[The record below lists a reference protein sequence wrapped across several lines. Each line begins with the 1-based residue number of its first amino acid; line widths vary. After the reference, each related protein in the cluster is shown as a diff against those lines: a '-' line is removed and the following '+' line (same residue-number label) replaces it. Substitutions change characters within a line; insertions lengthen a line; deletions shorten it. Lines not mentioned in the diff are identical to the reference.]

1 MRESLLFYITV
12 TAIIALLVAL
22 FQYKPWRKSAT
33 FLWVLTTFRA
43 ISIGALLLLIL
54 NPKTDLNSS
63 LIVKP
68 KLSILVDNTQSIQ
81 FLNRTELLN
90 STLKKLSENGLLNEK
105 FEIQSYKF
113 DKDFTLLDSLEYT
126 GTQTNIGKSLETINA
141 IHKDDQAAVV
151 LLSDGNQTIGN
162 SYLYQSKFLS
172 QAVFPVVIGDTT
184 PYVDLK
190 IQQLNVNK
198 YTFLGNTFPV
208 EIFVNYNGSRSIQ
221 TNLKIYSG
229 ASLLFDKLLQLSPE
243 SNSMSTIAYLKA
255 KRIGLQRFRAVLST
269 LTEEK
274 LTTNNSVEFG
284 IEVIDQQIKIALIS
298 ESSHPDLG
306 AFKAM
311 LETQNNYEIELLS
324 PEKFLNNASAYTV
337 AVLYQPNNRFKSAY
351 EAIEKYNI
359 NTFTIGGTF
368 TDWSF
373 LNDIQSNF
381 NQEATT
387 QKEVYQGASN
397 QNFED
402 FALEPI
408 NFENYPPLA
417 TVFGSTT
424 LKGQHNIMI
433 FKTVNN
439 INTQQPMLFSY
450 SNTGKRHVVL
460 LAEDFWKWRMYCY
473 RQHQSFKKIDNFFR
487 SIFQYLSTQK
497 STNRLKVS
505 HASIF
510 DGSERIAVYAQ
521 FFGENFEFN
530 SNADMEIEIKSK
542 NLKKPLIFPMLIEN
556 RTYVANLESL
566 QPGSYS
572 YKVRLRNK
580 QFSTAGRFEILP
592 FSIEKQFLNA
602 NLTQLQQLA
611 LQTNGQLFYEN
622 TVDNLI
628 SKLLANEQY
637 KSIQKVEKKS
647 VPLIHFKLLLLLL
660 LLSLASEWFIRKY
673 FGLI

>member
-1 MRESLLFYITV
+1 
-12 TAIIALLVAL
+12 
-22 FQYKPWRKSAT
+22 
-33 FLWVLTTFRA
+33 
-43 ISIGALLLLIL
+43 
-54 NPKTDLNSS
+54 
-63 LIVKP
+63 
-68 KLSILVDNTQSIQ
+68 
-81 FLNRTELLN
+81 
-90 STLKKLSENGLLNEK
+90 
-105 FEIQSYKF
+105 
-113 DKDFTLLDSLEYT
+113 
-126 GTQTNIGKSLETINA
+126 
-141 IHKDDQAAVV
+141 
-151 LLSDGNQTIGN
+151 
-162 SYLYQSKFLS
+162 
-172 QAVFPVVIGDTT
+172 
-184 PYVDLK
+184 
-190 IQQLNVNK
+190 
-198 YTFLGNTFPV
+198 
-208 EIFVNYNGSRSIQ
+208 
-221 TNLKIYSG
+221 
-229 ASLLFDKLLQLSPE
+229 
-243 SNSMSTIAYLKA
+243 
-255 KRIGLQRFRAVLST
+255 
-269 LTEEK
+269 
-274 LTTNNSVEFG
+274 
-284 IEVIDQQIKIALIS
+284 
-298 ESSHPDLG
+298 
-306 AFKAM
+306 
-311 LETQNNYEIELLS
+311 
-324 PEKFLNNASAYTV
+324 
-337 AVLYQPNNRFKSAY
+337 
-351 EAIEKYNI
+351 
-359 NTFTIGGTF
+359 
-368 TDWSF
+368 
-373 LNDIQSNF
+373 
-381 NQEATT
+381 
-387 QKEVYQGASN
+387 
-397 QNFED
+397 
-402 FALEPI
+402 
-408 NFENYPPLA
+408 
-417 TVFGSTT
+417 
-424 LKGQHNIMI
+424 
-433 FKTVNN
+433 
-439 INTQQPMLFSY
+439 MLFSY

-460 LAEDFWKWRMYCY
+460 LAEDIWKWRMYCY

-530 SNADMEIEIKSK
+530 SNVDMEIEIKSK

>member
-1 MRESLLFYITV
+1 MIESLFFYITV
-12 TAIIALLVAL
+12 TVIIALFVAL

-33 FLWVLTTFRA
+33 FLWVLTTLRA
-43 ISIGALLLLIL
+43 LSIGALLLLIL

-63 LIVKP
+63 RIVKP

-105 FEIQSYKF
+105 FEVQSYKF
-113 DKDFTLLDSLEYT
+113 DKDFALLDSLEYT

-172 QAVFPVVIGDTT
+172 QAVYPVVIGDTT

-221 TNLKIYSG
+221 SNLKIYSG

-243 SNSMSTIAYLKA
+243 SNSMSTIAFLKA
-255 KRIGLQRFRAVLST
+255 KRIGLQRFRAVLSP

-306 AFKAM
+306 AFKAI

-373 LNDIQSNF
+373 LNNIQSNF

-387 QKEVYQGASN
+387 QNEVYQGASN

-424 LKGQHNIMI
+424 LKGQHNILI

>member
-126 GTQTNIGKSLETINA
+126 GTQTNIGKSLENINA

-424 LKGQHNIMI
+424 LKGQHNILI

-460 LAEDFWKWRMYCY
+460 LAEDIWKWRMYCY

-530 SNADMEIEIKSK
+530 SNVDMEIEIKSK

>member
-1 MRESLLFYITV
+1 M
-12 TAIIALLVAL
+12 
-22 FQYKPWRKSAT
+22 
-33 FLWVLTTFRA
+33 
-43 ISIGALLLLIL
+43 
-54 NPKTDLNSS
+54 
-63 LIVKP
+63 
-68 KLSILVDNTQSIQ
+68 
-81 FLNRTELLN
+81 
-90 STLKKLSENGLLNEK
+90 
-105 FEIQSYKF
+105 
-113 DKDFTLLDSLEYT
+113 
-126 GTQTNIGKSLETINA
+126 
-141 IHKDDQAAVV
+141 
-151 LLSDGNQTIGN
+151 
-162 SYLYQSKFLS
+162 
-172 QAVFPVVIGDTT
+172 
-184 PYVDLK
+184 
-190 IQQLNVNK
+190 
-198 YTFLGNTFPV
+198 
-208 EIFVNYNGSRSIQ
+208 
-221 TNLKIYSG
+221 
-229 ASLLFDKLLQLSPE
+229 
-243 SNSMSTIAYLKA
+243 
-255 KRIGLQRFRAVLST
+255 
-269 LTEEK
+269 
-274 LTTNNSVEFG
+274 
-284 IEVIDQQIKIALIS
+284 
-298 ESSHPDLG
+298 
-306 AFKAM
+306 
-311 LETQNNYEIELLS
+311 
-324 PEKFLNNASAYTV
+324 
-337 AVLYQPNNRFKSAY
+337 YQPNNRFKSAY

-387 QKEVYQGASN
+387 QNEVYQGASN

-417 TVFGSTT
+417 AVFGSTT
-424 LKGQHNIMI
+424 LKGQHNILI

-450 SNTGKRHVVL
+450 SNAGKRHVVL
-460 LAEDFWKWRMYCY
+460 LAEDVWKWRMYCY
-473 RQHQSFKKIDNFFR
+473 RQHQSFKKIDNYFR

>member
-33 FLWVLTTFRA
+33 FLWVLTTLRA
-43 ISIGALLLLIL
+43 LSIGALLLLIL

-424 LKGQHNIMI
+424 LKGQHNILI

-460 LAEDFWKWRMYCY
+460 LAEDIWKWRMYCY

-530 SNADMEIEIKSK
+530 SNVDMEIEIKSK

-572 YKVRLRNK
+572 YIVRLRNK

>member
-43 ISIGALLLLIL
+43 LSIGALFLLIL

-68 KLSILVDNTQSIQ
+68 KLSILVDNTKSIQ
-81 FLNRTELLN
+81 FLDRTELLN
-90 STLKKLSENGLLNEK
+90 STLKKLSENVLLNEK

-113 DKDFTLLDSLEYT
+113 DKDFALLDSLEYT

-221 TNLKIYSG
+221 SNLKIYSG
-229 ASLLFDKLLQLSPE
+229 ASLLFDKPLQLSPE

-255 KRIGLQRFRAVLST
+255 KRIGLQRFRAVLSP

-284 IEVIDQQIKIALIS
+284 IEVIDQQIKIALIF

-387 QKEVYQGASN
+387 QNEVYQGASN

-424 LKGQHNIMI
+424 LKGQHNILI
-433 FKTVNN
+433 FKTVNK

-450 SNTGKRHVVL
+450 SNAGKRHVVL
-460 LAEDFWKWRMYCY
+460 LAEDVWKWRMYCY
-473 RQHQSFKKIDNFFR
+473 RQHQSFKKIDNYFR

-556 RTYVANLESL
+556 STYVANLESL